1 LSPLP
6 SLTVDANVFAAASR
20 PEEPHFAESRAMVV
34 ELRRRATILVCP
46 TLTVAELIAALSRAT
61 GDDALAHRVA
71 VQFRALP
78 GLSLVGLD
86 EPLAWAAGHLASMN
100 RLRGADAVYL
110 AVAQQHSAT
119 LVTWD
124 NEMLQRCAAAVPTLT
139 PAAWLASI

>member
-1 LSPLP
+1 
-6 SLTVDANVFAAASR
+6 
-20 PEEPHFAESRAMVV
+20 MVV

-100 RLRGADAVYL
+100 RLR
-110 AVAQQHSAT
+110 
-119 LVTWD
+119 D